1 LASTFQSA
9 DSVFLKVKLIVQE
22 RQKSLFSLSRN
33 RSCSVPCCCQPTTFL
48 LSQAQSMNH
57 FVNPPPN
64 LENTRRANLQLKCDN
79 LLITLK
85 LKVMQITKIWKSYIM
100 YKCIT
105 SSKTCRCIP
114 PRMNY
119 FTIIINFSKPKLGAL
134 A

>member
-1 LASTFQSA
+1 LYKSVRKACSPCQEIAAARFLAAAS
-9 DSVFLKVKLIVQE
+9 
-22 RQKSLFSLSRN
+22 RQHFYWAKPNLWITLS
-33 RSCSVPCCCQPTTFL
+33 
-48 LSQAQSMNH
+48 
-57 FVNPPPN
+57 PPPN